1 MHVASRSNGVPA
13 TAPEQASADGVW
25 IDVCALDDIVPQTG
39 VCALLGRKQ
48 VAIFRVA
55 PSGALGAGETSALG
69 AGELCSPEPVAG
81 GFGNPPR
88 VPGTTDDLY
97 ALSNFDP
104 FSKAFVLSRGIVG
117 DKGGVPKVASPVF
130 KQSFDLRTGQCL
142 DDPTVSVKRYPV
154 RLRGNRVEVFFDPQ
168 EEKSRV
174 S

>member
-1 MHVASRSNGVPA
+1 MDVSSQRNGAPA
-13 TAPEQASADGVW
+13 KAPEESSAGGAW
-25 IDVCALDDIVPQTG
+25 IDVCGLDDIVPQTG

-55 PSGALGAGETSALG
+55 P
-69 AGELCSPEPVAG
+69 
-81 GFGNPPR
+81 
-88 VPGTTDDLY
+88 DDNLY

-130 KQSFDLRTGQCL
+130 KQNFDLRTGQCL
-142 DDPTVSVKRYPV
+142 DDPAVSVPTYPV
-154 RLRGNRVEVFFDPQ
+154 RLRASRVEVFFSPH
-168 EEKSRV
+168 EEKSRL